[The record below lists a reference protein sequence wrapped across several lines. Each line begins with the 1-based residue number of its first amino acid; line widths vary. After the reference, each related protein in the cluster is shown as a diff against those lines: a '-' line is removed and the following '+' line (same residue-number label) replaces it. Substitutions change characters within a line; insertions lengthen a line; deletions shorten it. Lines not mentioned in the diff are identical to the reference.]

1 MAEGL
6 GLWLRR
12 AREARNMTLEEAEQ
26 ALRIRRRYLQAL
38 EMGDYT
44 ALPGPVQARG
54 FLRNYARLLGL
65 PVEEALARYEA
76 EVEGR
81 PLQPRPQPVREAQA
95 RQWAERPSQFPPPP
109 TEEEELAAARSGA
122 QVPSTLL
129 FALLGLAAFFGL
141 VALGSFI
148 YLQLQAR
155 EPEPVP
161 TATLPTVEQPVVETP
176 VQAEGPVFVPA
187 IDGTIN
193 VRLEPREHAWVR
205 LVADEEVVFQGV
217 AGPGEVVQAGGA
229 ERVLVETG
237 NGGAF
242 QLFVNNE
249 DWGLLGVE
257 GEVVRRAWSP
267 TGEVSLESP

>member
-1 MAEGL
+1 
-6 GLWLRR
+6 
-12 AREARNMTLEEAEQ
+12 MTLEEAEQ

-44 ALPGPVQARG
+44 ALPGPIQARG

-148 YLQLQAR
+148 YLQLQTR

-161 TATLPTVEQPVVETP
+161 TETLPAVEQPVVETP

-217 AGPGEVVQAGGA
+217 AGPEEVVQAGGT

-249 DWGLLGVE
+249 DWGLLGAA